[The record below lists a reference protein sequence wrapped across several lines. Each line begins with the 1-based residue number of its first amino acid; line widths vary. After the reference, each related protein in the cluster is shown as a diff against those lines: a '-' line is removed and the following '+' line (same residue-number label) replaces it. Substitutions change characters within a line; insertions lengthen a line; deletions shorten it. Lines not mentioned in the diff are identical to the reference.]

1 MRLATALLFFVQIA
15 LCGGAPAARMRMRT
29 RAAAAVAAPVAAPLA
44 PPAAAANIDGNEDID
59 DDDNTRPS
67 HRTIQARDV
76 MAPRFENFGPD
87 PLPPGPVSQTEIVC
101 DGRLLMGVWRWLNVE
116 V

>member
-15 LCGGAPAARMRMRT
+15 LCGGAPAARMRT

-59 DDDNTRPS
+59 DDDNGDDDGNGDDDDVLRLPDDEVLNPS
-67 HRTIQARDV
+67 EMARRYNDELTKDTYRRV
-76 MAPRFENFGPD
+76 ISSFC
-87 PLPPGPVSQTEIVC
+87 L
-101 DGRLLMGVWRWLNVE
+101 
-116 V
+116 